1 MAGDTGIERELAGF
15 MEVLDKAVDYVM
27 QNDVADVAVG
37 AIQGAIQTEVYNKY
51 TPKMYVRSLD
61 TGGLQDPHNI
71 DRKYDA
77 VTKTLEL
84 QDVRNDP
91 ETMDWRW
98 RKTADPDNTV
108 ADIVEKGGPY
118 QYPLRPDPGPRP
130 FHSVAEQW
138 LSRNKYFDR
147 ALQTGVTTL
156 LRGWEL

>member
-1 MAGDTGIERELAGF
+1 MDGGTGIEQELAGF
-15 MEVLDKAVDYVM
+15 REILNMAVDWAM
-27 QNDVADVAVG
+27 EHDVADVAVS

-118 QYPLRPDPGPRP
+118 QYPLRPYPGPRP
-130 FHSVAEQW
+130 FHSVAERW
-138 LSRNKYFDR
+138 LSQNKWFDR
-147 ALQTGVTTL
+147 ALQTSVTTN
-156 LRGWEL
+156 LRGWSI